1 MIEKLAQ
8 RLLMYF
14 VTWLISTGFC
24 FGYCLKPWKMPW
36 RIQYATH
43 LVLIDSVGWFI
54 RAEENYSNPNIAEA
68 PVVTKERRV
77 EVDTC
82 PHANEWGAS
91 TSNTW
96 NLGHSKKDW
105 EDYSKA
111 SGMSPDH
118 PLQLGSLQE
127 AKQNSKGCCAHAPSE
142 LPTVWP
148 TGSSNCDATP
158 QGSKVAQKG
167 FLVTLWVEFKENP
180 WIMDDFGMSLWTLW
194 TAHDNRESSIFFVV
208 RSRRCAKEIAAM
220 RRGWVTAWARLKL
233 PGKKLQRCLKLP
245 PLRWGNGNFTLRV
258 LQEDHG
264 HYRGSRIDFTS
275 LDWHISPNIDR
286 NSYHNE
292 LNWGRE
298 SSTCWRLSFGV
309 SFSTSFIIK

>member
-14 VTWLISTGFC
+14 VIWLISICFC
-24 FGYCLKPWKMPW
+24 FGYCLKHS
-36 RIQYATH
+36 TH

-54 RAEENYSNPNIAEA
+54 RAEENHTNPNIAEA

-82 PHANEWGAS
+82 LHTNEWGAS

-96 NLGHSKKDW
+96 KLGHSKKDW
-105 EDYSKA
+105 EDSCKA
-111 SGMSPDH
+111 SGISPDH

-127 AKQNSKGCCAHAPSE
+127 AKQNSKDCSAHAPSE

-158 QGSKVAQKG
+158 QGSKVAQQRM
-167 FLVTLWVEFKENP
+167 LVTLWVDFKENP
-180 WIMDDFGMSLWTLW
+180 WIMDDLGMSLWTLW
-194 TAHDNRESSIFFVV
+194 TAHDNRESSICFLV

-245 PLRWGNGNFTLRV
+245 PSVEAMATLHFGSSKNTMGIT
-258 LQEDHG
+258 EDLG
-264 HYRGSRIDFTS
+264 LTS
-275 LDWHISPNIDR
+275 LH
-286 NSYHNE
+286 
-292 LNWGRE
+292 
-298 SSTCWRLSFGV
+298 
-309 SFSTSFIIK
+309 

>member
-36 RIQYATH
+36 RIQYVTH

-105 EDYSKA
+105 EDSSKA
-111 SGMSPDH
+111 SRISPDH

-158 QGSKVAQKG
+158 QGSKVAQQRM
-167 FLVTLWVEFKENP
+167 LVTLWVDFK
-180 WIMDDFGMSLWTLW
+180 
-194 TAHDNRESSIFFVV
+194 
-208 RSRRCAKEIAAM
+208 
-220 RRGWVTAWARLKL
+220 
-233 PGKKLQRCLKLP
+233 
-245 PLRWGNGNFTLRV
+245 
-258 LQEDHG
+258 
-264 HYRGSRIDFTS
+264 
-275 LDWHISPNIDR
+275 
-286 NSYHNE
+286 
-292 LNWGRE
+292 
-298 SSTCWRLSFGV
+298 
-309 SFSTSFIIK
+309 